1 MFFHIKTIT
10 YSCILIKKFMCY
22 NCYMYMDLIKIF
34 VPTAVA
40 FFLGIFLTPF
50 ATHVFY
56 KYKMWK
62 KYSRSA
68 AVTNVDFQKINNEKE
83 ELKTPRVGGIIIWV
97 SVLLTSLA
105 FYFVSIFLY
114 SIDTEKMNFLSRN
127 QTLIPLFTLIVGSLI
142 GLWDDLIQIYGTG
155 KFARDDK
162 SWRKW
167 KVVLVTLVSFLIG
180 VWFFYKLD
188 ITSVHVPFV
197 GEIYLGILII
207 PLFIIVALA
216 TFSGGVIDGIDGL
229 SGGVLASIFA
239 AYSAIAFANNQI
251 DIAAFSGVIT
261 GAILAFLWFNIPPAR
276 FYMGETGIMGLTITL
291 ATLAFL
297 TDSVFILP
305 VVALP
310 LVLTSLSVILQLAS
324 KKFRGGKRIF
334 RVAPIHHHFE
344 AIGWS
349 TYKVTM
355 RFWIL
360 SVIFAIIGIILAV
373 IS

>member
-1 MFFHIKTIT
+1 
-10 YSCILIKKFMCY
+10 
-22 NCYMYMDLIKIF
+22 MYFNLIKIF

-40 FFLGIFLTPF
+40 FFFGIFMTPV
-50 ATHVFY
+50 ATHFFY

-62 KYSRSA
+62 KYSRSI
-68 AVTNVDFQKINNEKE
+68 AVSNSDFKKINNAKE

-97 SVLLTSLA
+97 SVLLTVFI
-105 FYFVSIFLY
+105 FYLVSVFIG
-114 SIDTEKMNFLSRN
+114 SEKINFLSRN
-127 QTLIPLFTLIVGSLI
+127 QTLIPLFTLLVGSII

-167 KVVLVTLVSFLIG
+167 KVFLITSFSLLIG
-180 VWFFYKLD
+180 IWFFYKLGMVS
-188 ITSVHVPFV
+188 INIPFL
-197 GEIYLGILII
+197 GEMYVGILII
-207 PLFIIVALA
+207 PAFIIVALA

-239 AYSAIAFANNQI
+239 AYSAIAYANNQI

-261 GAILAFLWFNIPPAR
+261 GATLAFLWFNIPPAR

-297 TDSVFILP
+297 TDSVLILP
-305 VVALP
+305 IVALP
-310 LVLTSLSVILQLAS
+310 LVVSSLSVILQMAS
-324 KKFRGGKRIF
+324 KKLRGGKRLF
-334 RVAPIHHHFE
+334 RLAPIHHHFE
-344 AIGWS
+344 AIGWPS
-349 TYKVTM
+349 YKVTM

-360 SVIFAIIGIILAV
+360 SVVFAIIGIILAT
-373 IS
+373 ISR